1 MSAYALATF
10 RNLDMNEEISDYT
23 RRIDATLT
31 PFGGRFLIHGGP
43 KHEKEGN
50 WHGEVTVLLE
60 FPEIDRAQAWYASP
74 AYAEILPLRT
84 RNSEGEVVL
93 IEGVPEGYSADTVAR
108 RIRGA

>member
-10 RNLDMNEEISDYT
+10 RNLEMNEEIAEYT
-23 RRIDATLT
+23 SRIDATLAA
-31 PFGGRFLIHGGP
+31 FGGRFLIHGGP
-43 KHEKEGN
+43 HHEMEGS
-50 WHGEVTVLLE
+50 WHGQITVLLE
-60 FPEIDRAQAWYASP
+60 FPDIDRAQAWYASP

-93 IEGVPEGYSADTVAR
+93 IEGVPERYSADTVAR